1 MAASAAVLPWPEPR
15 RHSTREAVS
24 ASRQIA
30 QLTQGSRGR
39 GPGSRLE
46 QAAVVA
52 DQGGIG
58 PVGFVAAQLG
68 AADVLDLGR
77 INDTDEVSGIVEMKR
92 QAIAVASSCLQAGMH
107 LVNPE
112 ILQPAQQSLPAFSVI
127 ADVWAQGP
135 IRLARR
141 RLFQFS
147 ATSNFCLAMSM
158 PSQAVMAMSMFS
170 EMFARS
176 RGQCLLFVNFVRRV
190 RCDPPQDTV
199 QSDQQSMGSGAAI
212 SPPGFDAKTMHRLS
226 APLPQTGYDAPACK
240 TNVQGR

>member
-58 PVGFVAAQLG
+58 LVGFVAAQLG
-68 AADVLDLGR
+68 AVLDLGR
-77 INDTDEVSGIVEMKR
+77 INDTDAVSGIVEMKR
-92 QAIAVASSCLQAGMH
+92 QVIAVASGCLQTGMN
-107 LVNPE
+107 LVNPK
-112 ILQPAQQSLPAFSVI
+112 ILQPAKQGLPALGVV

-141 RLFQFS
+141 RVFKFS

-158 PSQAVMAMSMFS
+158 PSPAITAISMYS
-170 EMFARS
+170 EMFIRS
-176 RGQCLLFVNFVRRV
+176 
-190 RCDPPQDTV
+190 
-199 QSDQQSMGSGAAI
+199 
-212 SPPGFDAKTMHRLS
+212 
-226 APLPQTGYDAPACK
+226 
-240 TNVQGR
+240 